1 MFRALV
7 YTPLYN
13 GLVFLMDLLPWADV
27 GVVVVVFTVVV
38 RLVLFPLAQRAV
50 KTQMAM
56 RALEPELKRVKEKHT
71 DNKQKQA
78 EETMRLYRENK
89 VNPFSSFLVLLIQ
102 LPIIFG
108 LYFIF
113 LRGGLP
119 NIDTD
124 LLYSFVS
131 TPESVTMMFLGLVDL
146 SKKSLILA
154 VLTGVTQFV
163 QGRLAVPMTP
173 PRAKNASLKDDITRS
188 MQLQI
193 KYVMP
198 VFIAIIAYTLPSV
211 IALYW
216 TTTNL
221 FTIGQELFV
230 RRTLKRS
237 TSAP

>member
-1 MFRALV
+1 MFRVLV

-27 GVVVVVFTVVV
+27 GVVVIVFTVVV

-56 RALEPELKRVKEKHT
+56 RAIEPELSKVKEKHAG
-71 DNKQKQA
+71 DKQKQA
-78 EETMRLYRENK
+78 EETLQLYRK
-89 VNPFSSFLVLLIQ
+89 HRINPFSSFLVLLIQ

-119 NIDTD
+119 IIDTNI
-124 LLYSFVS
+124 LYSFVS
-131 TPESVTMMFLGLVDL
+131 VPETVTMMFLGLVDL

-163 QGRLAVPMTP
+163 QGRLAVPVTP